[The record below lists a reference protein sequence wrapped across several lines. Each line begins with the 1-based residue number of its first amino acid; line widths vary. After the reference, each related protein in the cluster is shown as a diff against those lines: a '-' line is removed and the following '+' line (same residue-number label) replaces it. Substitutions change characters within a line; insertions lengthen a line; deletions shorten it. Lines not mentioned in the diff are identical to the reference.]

1 MFLKSEAVTD
11 VETRRTL
18 WRDVATQL
26 RNRTMPPGEAKISES
41 DRMLANPA
49 DHPGADAQR
58 VARIKAERE
67 KARVATLQDVL
78 TRLRNEFIDRR
89 MVELNRELHQPHLE
103 DAEQSAILREREQL
117 RQQKTIRLAPAAFP
131 P

>member
-1 MFLKSEAVTD
+1 
-11 VETRRTL
+11 
-18 WRDVATQL
+18 
-26 RNRTMPPGEAKISES
+26 
-41 DRMLANPA
+41 
-49 DHPGADAQR
+49 
-58 VARIKAERE
+58 
-67 KARVATLQDVL
+67 VATLQDVL